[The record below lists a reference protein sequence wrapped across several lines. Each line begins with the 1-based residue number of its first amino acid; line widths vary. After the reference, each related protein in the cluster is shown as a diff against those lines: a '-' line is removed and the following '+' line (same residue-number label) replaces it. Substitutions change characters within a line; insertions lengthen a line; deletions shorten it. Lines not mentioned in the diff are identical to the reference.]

1 MKKSILSFVIAAA
14 IAPIA
19 TNVSASVL
27 SNAVA
32 SQLIAA
38 ENIGTS
44 TAINEAVS
52 NFNGL
57 SSSDQYSV
65 IDGLNANGHGAITH
79 QLTPVDT
86 AAAQNASAINT
97 LQNTVYVPVKPA
109 QVAQLT
115 PIANPSKIP
124 TAVLSSVPQKNPAA
138 PSQAVPV
145 TQLIPT
151 PVAQKIPAAPV
162 QAQQTPAVQLIPMPN
177 QQTPQATPVRP
188 QSQPVVQLIP
198 TPVAQKIPAAPVQAQ
213 QTPAVQLIPTPNQ
226 QTPQA
231 TPVRPQSQPVVQ
243 LIPTPVAQKIPAAP
257 VQAQQTPAVQLIP
270 TPKQQVPQT
279 TPQITGTTYREAVSA
294 MMVKADPISDTER
307 NRQATEAASAIAE
320 GNTGA
325 IATNRAIAEG
335 NTAEIVK
342 LQSGVE
348 QVKATGAYA
357 NARID
362 AANANIEA
370 NREAMAAT
378 NKRVSEN
385 SAAIA
390 DHESRIGALESST
403 NAKFGQLKDK
413 IEDNRKRA
421 SAGIAGVAAMA
432 NIPQVIQGQTFS
444 VGAGVGNTDSESA
457 LAVGASARASENVVV
472 KASVSNDTQ
481 HNFVVGAGVSYGW

>member
-38 ENIGTS
+38 ENTGTS

-65 IDGLNANGHGAITH
+65 IDGLNSNGHGAITH

-97 LQNTVYVPVKPA
+97 LQNTVYVPVKPT

-124 TAVLSSVPQKNPAA
+124 AAVPSSVPQKNPAA

-151 PVAQKIPAAPV
+151 PI
-162 QAQQTPAVQLIPMPN
+162 
-177 QQTPQATPVRP
+177 
-188 QSQPVVQLIP
+188 
-198 TPVAQKIPAAPVQAQ
+198 AQKIPAAPVQAQ

-231 TPVRPQSQPVVQ
+231 TPVRPQSQPV
-243 LIPTPVAQKIPAAP
+243 T
-257 VQAQQTPAVQLIP
+257 QLIP
-270 TPKQQVPQT
+270 TPKQQVPQA

-294 MMVKADPISDTER
+294 MMVKADPLSDTER

-357 NARID
+357 SARID

-390 DHESRIGALESST
+390 EHESRIGALESST
-403 NAKFGQLKDK
+403 NAKFGQLKDN

-444 VGAGVGNTDSESA
+444 VGAGVGNTDSEGA

>member
-1 MKKSILSFVIAAA
+1 M
-14 IAPIA
+14 
-19 TNVSASVL
+19 
-27 SNAVA
+27 
-32 SQLIAA
+32 
-38 ENIGTS
+38 
-44 TAINEAVS
+44 
-52 NFNGL
+52 
-57 SSSDQYSV
+57 
-65 IDGLNANGHGAITH
+65 
-79 QLTPVDT
+79 
-86 AAAQNASAINT
+86 
-97 LQNTVYVPVKPA
+97 
-109 QVAQLT
+109 
-115 PIANPSKIP
+115 
-124 TAVLSSVPQKNPAA
+124 
-138 PSQAVPV
+138 
-145 TQLIPT
+145 
-151 PVAQKIPAAPV
+151 
-162 QAQQTPAVQLIPMPN
+162 
-177 QQTPQATPVRP
+177 
-188 QSQPVVQLIP
+188 
-198 TPVAQKIPAAPVQAQ
+198 
-213 QTPAVQLIPTPNQ
+213 
-226 QTPQA
+226 
-231 TPVRPQSQPVVQ
+231 
-243 LIPTPVAQKIPAAP
+243 
-257 VQAQQTPAVQLIP
+257 
-270 TPKQQVPQT
+270 PQT
-279 TPQITGTTYREAVSA
+279 TPQVTGTTYREAVSA